1 VLGLLSFF
9 LFFITSIP
17 GLICGIMGLKRIA
30 RSQAGGGGPRL
41 TGRGL
46 AIAGIVLSTITTLA
60 SVVLGL
66 LVWPAFQAAR
76 DSAAQ
81 WNTVNNFKQIM
92 LAMHTAE
99 QGLSRGDR
107 RCRQQAAPQL
117 AGGDPSVPRR

>member
-60 SVVLGL
+60 SSACLCGQRFKR
-66 LVWPAFQAAR
+66 PAIQP
-76 DSAAQ
+76 
-81 WNTVNNFKQIM
+81 
-92 LAMHTAE
+92 
-99 QGLSRGDR
+99 LSGTR
-107 RCRQQAAPQL
+107 
-117 AGGDPSVPRR
+117 